1 MQANAALAENGKR
14 LKQAETGNSDL
25 QRRVDELDKELYTA
39 NSENRRFQDD
49 LAQLRKSNDDLQA
62 KFDMLTRENNKLTGT
77 EHNIDILS
85 VKREPLSDLLFF
97 IYRMLIFSDYG
108 VFPWFLK
115 FVASVS
121 ALLDGE

>member
-108 VFPWFLK
+108 VFP
-115 FVASVS
+115 
-121 ALLDGE
+121 